1 MLPYLVVLTVVMI
14 WMIVEQTSISRKS
27 YWMPLFLLSLFAG
40 IRKYSVGTDSGTYTK
55 IFRNNTDVNNF
66 NFGEHVEPAY
76 QLLTYLILLCT
87 HNYYWLFFI
96 TALIVVS
103 SYLYIIKKLSS
114 NYILSVFFF
123 ITLGTYTFFFNGL
136 RQGLAMAILALSTP
150 YLINK
155 KIIKFILIVILASL
169 FHGTALIIIP
179 FYFLLH
185 LQIKIIYKLII
196 IFVTTFLTSSFLI
209 SYLAS
214 NNPRYEVYTQ
224 ESERGGLVVLSFNIV
239 MVLFLYIVN
248 AIDKHKTIFN
258 RDTNQLL
265 QLYAMGTVFVIPFA
279 IQGLPPSGPQR
290 MLNYFSW
297 VLVLLLPMAL
307 QKINN
312 VGVYILAIVLSL
324 TYFILTTTS
333 FSGLTPYNFNPIF
346 KIL

>member
-27 YWMPLFLLSLFAG
+27 YWMPLFLLSLLAG
-40 IRKYSVGTDSGTYTK
+40 IRKYNVGTDSGTYTK
-55 IFRNNTDVNNF
+55 AFRHNTNINNF
-66 NFGEHVEPAY
+66 SFGEHVEPAY
-76 QLLTYLILLCT
+76 QVLNYLILSFT

-114 NYILSVFFF
+114 NYILSVFLF
-123 ITLGTYTFFFNGL
+123 ITLGTYTFFFFFL
-136 RQGLAMAILALSTP
+136 RQGLAMAILALATP

-155 KIIKFILIVILASL
+155 KFKNFLLIVILAAL
-169 FHGTALIIIP
+169 FHVTALFVIP

-185 LQIKIIYKLII
+185 LRIKIIYKLII
-196 IFVTTFLTSSFLI
+196 IFITTFLSSSLLI

-224 ESERGGLVVLSFNIV
+224 ESERGGLVVLSFNII

-248 AIDKHKTIFN
+248 ATDKHKTIFT
-258 RDTNQLL
+258 RDTSQLL
-265 QLYAMGTVFVIPFA
+265 QFYAMGTVFVIPFA
-279 IQGLPPSGPQR
+279 LQGLPPSGPQR

-297 VLVLLLPMAL
+297 ILVLLLPTAL

-312 VGVYILAIVLSL
+312 IGVYILAIVLSL
-324 TYFILTTTS
+324 AYFILTTTS
-333 FSGLTPYNFNPIF
+333 FSGLTPYNLNPIF
-346 KIL
+346 EIL

>member
-14 WMIVEQTSISRKS
+14 WMIVEQTSIGRKS

-40 IRKYSVGTDSGTYTK
+40 IRKYNVGTDSGTYTK
-55 IFRNNTDVNNF
+55 SFRYNIDVNNF
-66 NFGEHVEPAY
+66 SFGEHVEPAY
-76 QLLTYLILLCT
+76 QFLNYLILLYT
-87 HNYYWLFFI
+87 HNYFWLFFI

-114 NYILSVFFF
+114 NYILSVFLF

-155 KIIKFILIVILASL
+155 DFIKFLLIVILASL

-185 LQIKIIYKLII
+185 LRIKITYKLII
-196 IFVTTFLTSSFLI
+196 IFITTYLSSSLLI
-209 SYLAS
+209 SYLAA

-224 ESERGGLVVLSFNIV
+224 ESERGGLVVLSFNIL
-239 MVLFLYIVN
+239 MVLFLYIVS
-248 AIDKHKTIFN
+248 ATDRHKTTIN
-258 RDTNQLL
+258 RDMGQLL
-265 QLYAMGTVFVIPFA
+265 QYYAMGTVFVIPFA

-297 VLVLLLPMAL
+297 VLVLLLPSAL

-312 VGVYILAIVLSL
+312 VGVYILCIALSII
-324 TYFILTTTS
+324 YFILTTNS
-333 FSGLTPYNFNPIF
+333 FSGLTPYNLNPIF
-346 KIL
+346 EIL